1 VKKIIATL
9 MVIALLSFSAG
20 CGEDKKIN
28 GVWYETYGL
37 INKHEVKDSNIR
49 YRTIVGNVVW
59 GIILVETLV
68 APVYFFGFSMY
79 EPVGPK

>member
-1 VKKIIATL
+1 MMLAIST
-9 MVIALLSFSAG
+9 G
-20 CGEDKKIN
+20 CGENKKIN

-37 INKHEVKDSNIR
+37 INKHEVKDSKIR

-59 GIILVETLV
+59 GIILFETLI
-68 APVYFFGFSMY
+68 APLYFFGFSMY